1 MNISENNSK
10 TRLEE
15 AICIHIFTVPATMV
29 GVCLT
34 VIGIVNVAISI
45 KKVSTITDH
54 LSAVNALIFLTSC
67 LLSYWALRAN
77 NKQRMYQVER
87 IADAV
92 FLIGLTSMVV
102 LCGLIVLALA
112 YALGHLPASIVAPTM
127 VMQTVVTALLAI
139 PLLGETPNIW
149 QGLWRT
155 AHQIHLSMFA
165 TVCIQ
170 INVQIA
176 NRERS

>member
-1 MNISENNSK
+1 
-10 TRLEE
+10 
-15 AICIHIFTVPATMV
+15 MV

-45 KKVSTITDH
+45 KKVSTITDD
-54 LSAVNALIFLTSC
+54 LLAVNALIFLTSC
-67 LLSYWALRAN
+67 LLSYWALRAH

-92 FLIGLTSMVV
+92 FLIGLTSMTV

-127 VMQTVVTALLAI
+127 VMQPVVTALLAI
-139 PLLGETPNIW
+139 PLLGETPNI
-149 QGLWRT
+149 
-155 AHQIHLSMFA
+155 
-165 TVCIQ
+165 
-170 INVQIA
+170 
-176 NRERS
+176 